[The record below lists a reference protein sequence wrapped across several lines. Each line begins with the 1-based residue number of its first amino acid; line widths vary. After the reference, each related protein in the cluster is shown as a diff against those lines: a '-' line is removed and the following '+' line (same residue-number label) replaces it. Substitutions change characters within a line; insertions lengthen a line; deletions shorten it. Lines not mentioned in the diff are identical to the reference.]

1 MKIYKVGDSQ
11 KAVCEFCKAVKP
23 MTLKLSD
30 VPFSDGNGIVKNV
43 LAGVCDDCGSTG
55 FIPQQSV
62 PMVKK
67 QLDVRR
73 KPLESRVPAHMV
85 DILNLASNSVG
96 AGTDFSAT
104 LIKYF
109 IHQLSQDEKSALRL
123 SEYLK
128 SNLATGT
135 SQKRLSLKGRVVFDE
150 LNTIKNKAQIYS
162 TTDAI
167 KAVVLKINEDM
178 LINPKPDLIKE
189 LRGVAAAFS

>member
-85 DILNLASNSVG
+85 DILNL
-96 AGTDFSAT
+96 FSAT